1 MAEEYSSRVNTVNTD
16 LTRLTRKQFVVIALI
31 LSEGLNCLYF
41 YCKQDTLVLGS
52 GESHSW
58 RGSLRERCGEANI
71 HTEQPHMQMDSYLGR
86 INTTVT
92 TDSVLGGK
100 QAAAIG

>member
-1 MAEEYSSRVNTVNTD
+1 MAEEYSSRVNTLNTD

-41 YCKQDTLVLGS
+41 YCKQDTLILGS

-58 RGSLRERCGEANI
+58 RGSLRECCGETNI
-71 HTEQPHMQMDSYLGR
+71 HTEQPQMDSYLGR
-86 INTTVT
+86 TNTTAT
-92 TDSVLGGK
+92 TDSVLGVK
-100 QAAAIG
+100 

>member
-1 MAEEYSSRVNTVNTD
+1 MAKEYSSRVNTVNTD
-16 LTRLTRKQFVVIALI
+16 LTRLARKQFVVIALI
-31 LSEGLNCLYF
+31 LSEGLNCLCF
-41 YCKQDTLVLGS
+41 YCKQGALILGS

-58 RGSLRERCGEANI
+58 RGSLRECCGDTNI

-92 TDSVLGGK
+92 TDSLMGVK
-100 QAAAIG
+100 QAAMIH

>member
-1 MAEEYSSRVNTVNTD
+1 MNTD
-16 LTRLTRKQFVVIALI
+16 LTRLTQKQFVVIALI

-41 YCKQDTLVLGS
+41 CCKQDSLILGS

-58 RGSLRERCGEANI
+58 RGSLRECCGETTI

-92 TDSVLGGK
+92 TDSVLGVK
-100 QAAAIG
+100 QAAMID